1 MHMEQNTPFITQEEL
16 TDCEVLVMKVIWQS
30 DTVMSIQEIITR
42 INQQY
47 QKTGSFRLSPLFSAA
62 LSRRGI
68 WK

>member
-1 MHMEQNTPFITQEEL
+1 MEQNTPFITQEEL

-47 QKTGSFRLSPLFSAA
+47 QKD
-62 LSRRGI
+62 
-68 WK
+68 WKLQRCQEGVSGNEAPRQVL